1 MTGDPAPHTAAD
13 AHPMLS
19 RDALDAVLFDLD
31 GVVTRT
37 AIVHAHAWKRLFDE
51 FLRERADRTST
62 AFVPF
67 DIDTDYRRYV
77 DGRPRYD
84 GVATFLESRGITL
97 PRGSETD
104 PPGAETIHA
113 LGKRKDAYFVQAVE
127 EHGVRVYDSTV
138 RLIRKLRAAKFKT
151 AAVSASKNTMR
162 VLAAVRL
169 TDVFD
174 TIMDGNEAERLNLR
188 GKPAPDT
195 YLEAAR
201 RLGVPPARAAV
212 VEDAIAGVQAGRVG
226 GFGEVVG
233 VRRGGAPG
241 TLIAHGATVEVTDMS
256 DVSVGAV

>member
-1 MTGDPAPHTAAD
+1 MSADPARRTTAT
-13 AHPMLS
+13 PRPTLS
-19 RDALDAVLFDLD
+19 HDALDAVLFDLD

-51 FLRERADRTST
+51 FLRARSKRMST
-62 AFVPF
+62 PFVPF
-67 DIDTDYRRYV
+67 DIDSDYRKYV

-84 GVATFLESRGITL
+84 GVQTFLESRGITL
-97 PRGSETD
+97 PRGSEDD
-104 PPGAETIHA
+104 PPDAETIYA

-127 EHGVRVYDSTV
+127 EHGVQVYDSTV
-138 RLIRKLRAAKFKT
+138 LLIHELRAAKFKT

-162 VLAAVRL
+162 VLNAVKL

-201 RLGVPPARAAV
+201 RLGTPPARAAI
-212 VEDAIAGVQAGRVG
+212 VEDAIAGVEAGRAG
-226 GFGEVVG
+226 GFGEVIG
-233 VRRGGAPG
+233 VRRGGATG
-241 TLIAHGATVEVTDMS
+241 ALLAHGATVEVTDMS
-256 DVSVGAV
+256 EVSVHTP